1 MHIMKQRYYCKY
13 LPRPCCSCYLLAA
26 VALLLL
32 AASPVL
38 AERDWGTVKSWV
50 YQLTK
55 YRDNRLDEI
64 ANAGF
69 DLAVIDLA
77 RDGKDGFFTREE
89 IAAVKLRGVIV
100 LAYFEIGAIEN
111 YRPEWRDVPEDLKV
125 GVVKGWPKER
135 LVKFWDERWWP
146 VVKGRVDQAL
156 KAGFDGAYLDL
167 VTAYEEIPA
176 KEMKREELAHRMVAL
191 ISRLSQYA
199 KAANPHFKIVP
210 QNSPELYNW
219 SYWDAKPNET
229 YIKAVDG
236 LGIEDVF
243 YLAHDKPATAR
254 WAQEN
259 RDNALAIKRAG
270 KLVLGV
276 DYAKTPACMAD
287 AYAKQRA
294 LGFVP
299 YVSVVQLDVVRRE
312 GETAPEKVA
321 GKKGESK

>member
-1 MHIMKQRYYCKY
+1 MRRSSA
-13 LPRPCCSCYLLAA
+13 L
-26 VALLLL
+26 ALLIL
-32 AASPVL
+32 ALVAPERRIH
-38 AERDWGTVKSWV
+38 AAAARANRDWAKVKSWV

-55 YRDNRLDEI
+55 YKDGKLDEI

-77 RDGKDGFFTREE
+77 RDGKDGFFSREE
-89 IAAVKLRGVIV
+89 IEAVKKHGVIV

-111 YRPEWRDVPEDLKV
+111 YRPEWPSIPEDLKV

-135 LVKFWDERWWP
+135 LVKFWEERWWP

-156 KAGFDGAYLDL
+156 TAGFDGAYLDM

-176 KEMKREELAHRMVAL
+176 KEMKREELAHKMVEL

-199 KAANPHFKIVP
+199 KAKNPQFKIVP
-210 QNSPELYNW
+210 QNCPELYNW
-219 SYWDAKPNET
+219 SYWDGTPNEK
-229 YIKAVDG
+229 YINAVDG

-243 YLAHDKPATAR
+243 YLAHDKPATMK
-254 WAQEN
+254 WAKEN

-276 DYAKTPACMAD
+276 DYAKKPECIAD

-294 LGFVP
+294 IGFVP
-299 YVSVVQLDVVRRE
+299 YVTVVQLDVVRPE
-312 GETAPEKVA
+312 GTAGTKPPTVKDEAK
-321 GKKGESK
+321 